1 MRRYI
6 PPEIKRLAL
15 KLAIVRKYRYKKI
28 FRITGVSVRSIKRIR
43 ALYRR
48 TGDVVARRIVDGRP
62 RILNGFEA
70 SVNLPL
76 FSKRHLHFL
85 ISS

>member
-43 ALYRR
+43 PLYQC

-62 RILNGFEA
+62 RIL
-70 SVNLPL
+70 
-76 FSKRHLHFL
+76 
-85 ISS
+85 